1 MKIILASASPRRK
14 ELLKKIYD
22 EFEICPSSADE
33 TLPDGISCD
42 KAAEYLASAKAFQVA
57 ENNKD
62 SLVIG
67 CDTVVICGG
76 RILGKPSDEKN
87 AAEILRMLSGR
98 THRVITGVCL
108 CYGEKSMSFSSQTY
122 VEFYELSDSE
132 INDYIATGE
141 PSDKAGAYGIQG
153 LGGLFVRK
161 IDGDF
166 YNVVGL
172 PAAELN
178 RKLKQFTADLT
189 TKFYN

>member
-33 TLPDGISCD
+33 TLPCGISCD
-42 KAAEYLASAKAFQVA
+42 RAAEYLASAKAFQVA
-57 ENNKD
+57 ENNKN

-67 CDTVVICGG
+67 CDTVVICDD
-76 RILGKPSDEKN
+76 RILGKPADEKE
-87 AAEILRMLSGR
+87 AAHMLHMLSGR

-108 CYGEKSMSFSSQTY
+108 CCGDKSMSFSSETY
-122 VEFYELSDSE
+122 VEFYKLSDSE

-172 PAAELN
+172 PAAELS
-178 RKLKQFTADLT
+178 RKLKQFLSD
-189 TKFYN
+189 